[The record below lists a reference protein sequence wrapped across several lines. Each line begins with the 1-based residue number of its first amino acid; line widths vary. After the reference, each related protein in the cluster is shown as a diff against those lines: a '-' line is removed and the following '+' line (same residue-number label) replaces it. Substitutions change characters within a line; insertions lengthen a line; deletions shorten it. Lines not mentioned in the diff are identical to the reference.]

1 MVKYGLDY
9 TRCRW
14 ILPLLLGIGVIF
26 GIIALSGRGW
36 LESQTLPYIHQA
48 SLWQSCRRPE
58 QGGEWSC
65 ESLMG
70 YGSHHIRQSAPNP
83 LHGEA
88 LACLKLKQSPGQRNT
103 GIFPGKNTWTSL
115 TEEGDGGMGK
125 LPPHVSV
132 ATKCWPLNPS
142 PGDAPTTGDSA
153 LPSAP
158 LGKQGQALADPLL
171 PTAAVVA
178 GVICFALAIIAF
190 AIDTL
195 RFNFIRGI
203 GGLLFVAAMF
213 SIMGLVIYPV
223 KFSTEIEM
231 TGINMFSWAYGFGW
245 TTAIMEICL
254 GFFFCCL
261 PNYEDQILGNVKPT
275 YFYSAP

>member
-26 GIIALSGRGW
+26 GIIALAGRGW
-36 LESQTLPYIHQA
+36 LESQTLPYVQQA
-48 SLWQSCRRPE
+48 SLWQNCRRAD
-58 QGGEWSC
+58 QGGEWNC

-70 YGSHHIRQSAPNP
+70 YAWGRA
-83 LHGEA
+83 A
-88 LACLKLKQSPGQRNT
+88 A
-103 GIFPGKNTWTSL
+103 
-115 TEEGDGGMGK
+115 
-125 LPPHVSV
+125 
-132 ATKCWPLNPS
+132 ATYLV
-142 PGDAPTTGDSA
+142 GF
-153 LPSAP
+153 
-158 LGKQGQALADPLL
+158 LL
-171 PTAAVVA
+171 L
-178 GVICFALAIIAF
+178 VICFALAIIAF

-203 GGLLFVAAMF
+203 GGLLFVAAVF
-213 SIMGLVIYPV
+213 SVMGLVIYPV
-223 KFSTEIEM
+223 KFSSEIEM

-275 YFYSAP
+275 YFYSSP

>member
-26 GIIALSGRGW
+26 GIIALAGWGW
-36 LESQTLPYIHQA
+36 LESQTLPYVHQA
-48 SLWQSCRRPE
+48 SLWQSCTRLQE
-58 QGGEWSC
+58 GGEWTC

-70 YGSHHIRQSAPNP
+70 YAWGRA
-83 LHGEA
+83 A
-88 LACLKLKQSPGQRNT
+88 A
-103 GIFPGKNTWTSL
+103 
-115 TEEGDGGMGK
+115 
-125 LPPHVSV
+125 
-132 ATKCWPLNPS
+132 ATYLV
-142 PGDAPTTGDSA
+142 GF
-153 LPSAP
+153 
-158 LGKQGQALADPLL
+158 LL
-171 PTAAVVA
+171 L
-178 GVICFALAIIAF
+178 VICFALAIIAF

-203 GGLLFVAAMF
+203 GGLLFVAAVF
-213 SIMGLVIYPV
+213 SVMGLVIYPV

-275 YFYSAP
+275 YFYSSP

>member
-26 GIIALSGRGW
+26 GIIALAGRGW
-36 LESQTLPYIHQA
+36 LESQTLPYVHQA
-48 SLWQSCRRPE
+48 SLWESCRRLG
-58 QGGEWSC
+58 QGGDWSC
-65 ESLMG
+65 ESLMNYAWG
-70 YGSHHIRQSAPNP
+70 RA
-83 LHGEA
+83 A
-88 LACLKLKQSPGQRNT
+88 A
-103 GIFPGKNTWTSL
+103 
-115 TEEGDGGMGK
+115 
-125 LPPHVSV
+125 
-132 ATKCWPLNPS
+132 ATYLV
-142 PGDAPTTGDSA
+142 GF
-153 LPSAP
+153 
-158 LGKQGQALADPLL
+158 LL
-171 PTAAVVA
+171 L
-178 GVICFALAIIAF
+178 VICFALAIIAF

-203 GGLLFVAAMF
+203 GGLLFVAAVF

-223 KFSTEIEM
+223 KFSTEIDM

-275 YFYSAP
+275 YFYSSP

>member
-26 GIIALSGRGW
+26 GIIALAGRGW
-36 LESQTLPYIHQA
+36 LESQTLPYVQQA
-48 SLWQSCRRPE
+48 SLWQNCRRPD

-70 YGSHHIRQSAPNP
+70 YAWGRA
-83 LHGEA
+83 A
-88 LACLKLKQSPGQRNT
+88 A
-103 GIFPGKNTWTSL
+103 
-115 TEEGDGGMGK
+115 
-125 LPPHVSV
+125 
-132 ATKCWPLNPS
+132 ATYLV
-142 PGDAPTTGDSA
+142 GF
-153 LPSAP
+153 
-158 LGKQGQALADPLL
+158 LL
-171 PTAAVVA
+171 L
-178 GVICFALAIIAF
+178 VICFALAIIAF

-203 GGLLFVAAMF
+203 GGLLFVAAVF

-223 KFSTEIEM
+223 KFSSEMEM

-275 YFYSAP
+275 YFYSSP

>member
-1 MVKYGLDY
+1 MLQFGPMQAQDLFVHTPVQCINSVFTAAGRYGCSYSRCFAEAPFTWCGWVSNRVSSPCSASKMVKYGLDY

-26 GIIALSGRGW
+26 GIIALAGRGW
-36 LESQTLPYIHQA
+36 LESQTLPYVHQA
-48 SLWQSCRRPE
+48 SLWESCSRPS
-58 QGGEWSC
+58 QGGEWNC

-70 YGSHHIRQSAPNP
+70 YAWGRA
-83 LHGEA
+83 A
-88 LACLKLKQSPGQRNT
+88 A
-103 GIFPGKNTWTSL
+103 
-115 TEEGDGGMGK
+115 
-125 LPPHVSV
+125 
-132 ATKCWPLNPS
+132 ATYLV
-142 PGDAPTTGDSA
+142 GFI
-153 LPSAP
+153 
-158 LGKQGQALADPLL
+158 LL
-171 PTAAVVA
+171 
-178 GVICFALAIIAF
+178 VICFALAIIAF

-203 GGLLFVAAMF
+203 GGLLFVAAVF
-213 SIMGLVIYPV
+213 SVMGLVIYPV
-223 KFSTEIEM
+223 KFSSEIEM

-275 YFYSAP
+275 YFYSSP